1 VNGNGKPGAWP
12 SGLVI
17 VDKPA
22 GITSHDVVARVRRLA
37 RTRRVGHAG
46 TLDPM
51 ATGVLILGIE
61 KATRLLGHLMLTQK
75 TYAATIRLG
84 QSTTTDDAEG
94 EALPARGDAPVAADI
109 PRARLET
116 EIAKLTGEILQ
127 VPSSV
132 SAIKVNGQRA
142 YKLTRAGEA
151 PELAARPVTVY
162 EFGVTAIR
170 EEGDFLAI
178 DAVIR
183 CSSGTYIRALARD
196 LGNALGTGG
205 HLTALRRTA
214 VGPYTLA
221 KAHTLKDLENQGQ
234 DENQSPERVRLTA
247 DPHTAPQPPE
257 DAVARPVPD
266 QCITL
271 QAASAT
277 GAGLAAAAIPNGPSA
292 SGTGGNAAAPVVIPL
307 AAAAAAAFP
316 RLDLTADDARRL
328 AQGAR
333 LPLSPDQLRIERPPL
348 PPAMPGPPGPPGP
361 VAPGIVAGSDQ
372 PIGAVGHNASR
383 DVMRR
388 PSGQRPSADMPP
400 EAADLAGPDVPLAA
414 FDPDGTLIALVTVEE
429 GRLRSLAVFVDAA
442 AKIRELSR
450 EAPLGSQAS
459 QADGPAACSLHGCA
473 SGVAIATPN
482 AHPRSFKVGSRCGCP
497 VSAAYQSPMK
507 RRIRTQLSRTGPQFR
522 RAAAAL

>member
-17 VDKPA
+17 VDKPG

-37 RTRRVGHAG
+37 HTRRVGHAG

-61 KATRLLGHLMLTQK
+61 KATRLLGHLMLSEK
-75 TYAATIRLG
+75 TYAAIIRLG
-84 QSTTTDDAEG
+84 QSTSTDDAEG
-94 EALPARGDAPVAADI
+94 EALPARGDAPVAADL
-109 PRARLET
+109 PRARLDA

-162 EFGVTAIR
+162 EFAVTAIR
-170 EEGDFLAI
+170 KEGDFLDI

-221 KAHTLKDLENQGQ
+221 QAHTLKDLENQGHDQ
-234 DENQSPERVRLTA
+234 DQSPERVRLTA
-247 DPHTAPQPPE
+247 DPHTALQPPE
-257 DAVARPVPD
+257 DTAARPVPD
-266 QCITL
+266 QCIT
-271 QAASAT
+271 SNTIPVT
-277 GAGLAAAAIPNGPSA
+277 GAGLAAAAIPNGPPA
-292 SGTGGNAAAPVVIPL
+292 SETGGNAAAPAVIPL

-333 LPLSPDQLRIERPPL
+333 LPL
-348 PPAMPGPPGPPGP
+348 
-361 VAPGIVAGSDQ
+361 APEYKVVQ
-372 PIGAVGHNASR
+372 
-383 DVMRR
+383 
-388 PSGQRPSADMPP
+388 
-400 EAADLAGPDVPLAA
+400 GPDATLAA
-414 FDPDGTLIALVTVEE
+414 FDPDGTLIALVTVED
-429 GRLRSLAVFVDAA
+429 GRLHSLAVFVDAA
-442 AKIRELSR
+442 AKR
-450 EAPLGSQAS
+450 
-459 QADGPAACSLHGCA
+459 
-473 SGVAIATPN
+473 
-482 AHPRSFKVGSRCGCP
+482 
-497 VSAAYQSPMK
+497 
-507 RRIRTQLSRTGPQFR
+507 
-522 RAAAAL
+522 